1 MKEDTREYIRLLAY
15 ASTMGI
21 SVVLATI
28 IGFFI
33 GYYLLDQW
41 LGTKPLFTIIFLL
54 VGIVAGFRNMYVIG
68 MKLKNK
74 DKK

>member
-1 MKEDTREYIRLLAY
+1 MKDDTREYIRLLAY

-21 SVVLATI
+21 SVVLSTI